1 MIRLLLTSGL
11 GGDVMS
17 VERDGHDGVRLL
29 NVREAARFLGTTP
42 KTLYTMAWRRDIV
55 FVKIGRSLRF
65 DLKDLEQMI
74 ETAKVRPSAELNGEG
89 VEEGSHKRGRL

>member
-1 MIRLLLTSGL
+1 
-11 GGDVMS
+11 MS

-65 DLKDLEQMI
+65 DMKDLEQMI
-74 ETAKVRPSAELNGEG
+74 EKAKIRPSEETNGKTNCERK
-89 VEEGSHKRGRL
+89 S

>member
-1 MIRLLLTSGL
+1 
-11 GGDVMS
+11 MS

-65 DLKDLEQMI
+65 DVKDLEQMI
-74 ETAKVRPSAELNGEG
+74 EKAKIMPSVDTTG
-89 VEEGSHKRGRL
+89 KRDYERNS